1 MTLMPYLTTL
11 VDDDAAEKVVKLF
24 LERCYRESEELVKEK
39 DDDEE
44 GEDLCD
50 CEFSLAY
57 GGKILLNNTKFHLKR
72 GQLYGLCGHNGCGK
86 STLMRAIAND
96 QVEGFPPPSELRC
109 AYVEHDIQGA
119 DVDLSVV
126 DFVYE
131 SIKDNEYILS
141 KGVSKDDIIK
151 QINSVG
157 FTDNPNDIAYMGKPI
172 TALSGGWKMKLAL
185 ARAMLLNTDILLLD
199 EPTNHLDVNNVAWLI
214 NYLTNLPQ
222 CTSIIVSHDSK
233 FLDAVCTGI
242 IHYEHL
248 KLKKYR
254 GNLSEFVKQVPEAKS
269 YYELTND
276 NLQFKFPEPGF
287 LEGVKNKDKAI
298 LKLRDVSF
306 MYPNTDKWIFKD
318 VDVQCSLS
326 SRIACTGRNGA
337 GKSTLIKVLC
347 GENEPTTGE
356 VWKHPNMRIAYVAQ
370 HAFHHI
376 DEHLDKTP
384 NEYIQW
390 RYRGGEDKE
399 AADKV
404 QRQISAEEQ
413 EQMMQ
418 KIMVNGEKKILEKLC
433 GRRKGK
439 GTYEYEVQWEGLYD
453 TTWLPRKILED
464 MGFAKLVY
472 EIDEKEAAGLFVKPL
487 TQKSIEK
494 HLNDVG
500 LEPEFASHSHIK
512 GLSGGQKVKLVMGAA
527 LWNNPHLLV
536 LDEPTNY
543 LDRDSLGALAAAV
556 KEFGG
561 GVLIISHNRD
571 FTEAICPEKWHMD
584 EGPNNHGVLS
594 VTGNLYKM
602 REKVEFKVEEEVTD
616 AFGNVTKV
624 KAPKKKLSRK
634 EMKQK
639 EKIRKAKLER
649 GEEVSSDEDDF

>member
-1 MTLMPYLTTL
+1 
-11 VDDDAAEKVVKLF
+11 
-24 LERCYRESEELVKEK
+24 
-39 DDDEE
+39 
-44 GEDLCD
+44 
-50 CEFSLAY
+50 
-57 GGKILLNNTKFHLKR
+57 
-72 GQLYGLCGHNGCGK
+72 
-86 STLMRAIAND
+86 
-96 QVEGFPPPSELRC
+96 
-109 AYVEHDIQGA
+109 
-119 DVDLSVV
+119 
-126 DFVYE
+126 
-131 SIKDNEYILS
+131 
-141 KGVSKDDIIK
+141 
-151 QINSVG
+151 
-157 FTDNPNDIAYMGKPI
+157 
-172 TALSGGWKMKLAL
+172 
-185 ARAMLLNTDILLLD
+185 
-199 EPTNHLDVNNVAWLI
+199 
-214 NYLTNLPQ
+214 
-222 CTSIIVSHDSK
+222 
-233 FLDAVCTGI
+233 
-242 IHYEHL
+242 
-248 KLKKYR
+248 
-254 GNLSEFVKQVPEAKS
+254 
-269 YYELTND
+269 
-276 NLQFKFPEPGF
+276 
-287 LEGVKNKDKAI
+287 
-298 LKLRDVSF
+298 
-306 MYPNTDKWIFKD
+306 
-318 VDVQCSLS
+318 
-326 SRIACTGRNGA
+326 
-337 GKSTLIKVLC
+337 
-347 GENEPTTGE
+347 
-356 VWKHPNMRIAYVAQ
+356 
-370 HAFHHI
+370 
-376 DEHLDKTP
+376 
-384 NEYIQW
+384 
-390 RYRGGEDKE
+390 
-399 AADKV
+399 
-404 QRQISAEEQ
+404 
-413 EQMMQ
+413 MQ